1 VTESRDAT
9 DQQWDEAKP
18 VAVPTSP
25 ADLQQLSL
33 LSPGQDKTPTIT
45 RLVFMYKVHF
55 KDNFISF
62 MHVSY
67 MYM

>member
-1 VTESRDAT
+1 MTESRDAT
-9 DQQWDEAKP
+9 DQQWDEVKP
-18 VAVPTSP
+18 VAVPTS
-25 ADLQQLSL
+25 QQLSL
-33 LSPGQDKTPTIT
+33 MSPRHDKMPTIT
-45 RLVFMYKVHF
+45 MQYKVHF